1 MELTAATSK
10 RMKRTLTIYI
20 DGKPFR
26 DTFIIEI
33 AEKRITTTWGTFSL
47 RDDGVWRWLN
57 NDGFTIKP
65 EA

>member
-1 MELTAATSK
+1 
-10 RMKRTLTIYI
+10 MKRTLTIYI